1 MSDPDLEIREVGV
14 GVGVGVGVWAL
25 GVVGG
30 GCWWG
35 AVSQNFFSVWS
46 KSKGGPGPQSP
57 PLDPPLTEGI
67 RKRSFFCPKGN

>member
-1 MSDPDLEIREVGV
+1 MPDPDLEIREVGV
-14 GVGVGVGVWAL
+14 GVGVGVVGC
-25 GVVGG
+25 GGGG

-46 KSKGGPGPQSP
+46 KRKGGPGPQSP

>member
-1 MSDPDLEIREVGV
+1 MPDPDLKIREVGV
-14 GVGVGVGVWAL
+14 GVG
-25 GVVGG
+25 GVVGGG

-67 RKRSFFCPKGN
+67 RKRSFFCPKGK